1 MAVTVVSVLVHP
13 SCTVTPVFFIDCSGS
28 HSVENP
34 HSPGSNLGKGREARG
49 EKGEVE
55 GWKSALKSE
64 RCSH

>member
-1 MAVTVVSVLVHP
+1 MTVTVVPVLVHP

-28 HSVENP
+28 QSVENP
-34 HSPGSNLGKGREARG
+34 HSPGSNLGRETRG

-55 GWKSALKSE
+55 GWKSTLKSE